1 LTGFVAI
8 FLWHVTI
15 HQNELEWISIPMF
28 FDVIINNINSLLTI
42 KSALKF
48 VDQTFAAVFEQNFDS
63 FDVE

>member
-1 LTGFVAI
+1 
-8 FLWHVTI
+8 
-15 HQNELEWISIPMF
+15 MF